1 MKFPLAL
8 RSCSLLVENPF
19 PSFLFLQIARLGRF
33 EFSKELLTTFDI
45 ENTVFGKRTLVR
57 ISNIVWC
64 KLLHETVMNA
74 EGLHMALD
82 QETLNQFVETIRR
95 YVRERLVPLEELV
108 AEEDRIPEDV
118 IDEMKEMGLFGI
130 SIPEEFGG
138 LGLSMSEEVA
148 IIQEMGYTSP
158 VFRSMFGTNVGI
170 GSQGII
176 MDGTPEQKERY
187 LPLLASGEL
196 IGSFALTE
204 PDAGSDAGSVR
215 TTARLEGDVYILNG
229 TKRFITN
236 APRAGVFTVMARTG
250 TREEGGRGVSA
261 FLVDANLSGITLG
274 KPDKKMGQKG
284 SHTCDVIFENVCVPK
299 DALIGGVEGQGFKT
313 AMKVLDRG
321 RLHISALSV
330 GTAKRLIDESVSYTS
345 ERKQFGT
352 EICNFQLV
360 QAMLADSQTE
370 YFAGKCMVEEIA
382 RSYDSG
388 EKVSLNAA
396 SSKLFCTEMVGR
408 VADRAVQLHGG
419 SGYISEY
426 CVERFYRDVRLF
438 RLYEGTTQ
446 IQQLV
451 IAKQMIRDFS
461 EQTA

>member
-1 MKFPLAL
+1 
-8 RSCSLLVENPF
+8 
-19 PSFLFLQIARLGRF
+19 
-33 EFSKELLTTFDI
+33 
-45 ENTVFGKRTLVR
+45 
-57 ISNIVWC
+57 
-64 KLLHETVMNA
+64 
-74 EGLHMALD
+74 MALD
-82 QETLNQFVETIRR
+82 QETLNQFVDSVRR
-95 YVRERLVPLEELV
+95 YVRDRLVPLEMQV

-118 IDEMKEMGLFGI
+118 IDEMKEMGLFGL

-176 MDGTPEQKERY
+176 IDGTEEQKAEY
-187 LPLLASGEL
+187 LPKLASGEL

-204 PDAGSDAGSVR
+204 ADAGSDAGSVM
-215 TTARLEGDVYILNG
+215 TSARRDGDEYVING
-229 TKRFITN
+229 SKRFITN

-250 TREEGGRGVSA
+250 TKEEGGRGVSA
-261 FLVDANLSGITLG
+261 FLVDATLPGISLG

-284 SHTCDVIFENVCVPK
+284 AHTCDVIFDNVRVPA
-299 DALIGGVEGQGFKT
+299 DAVIGGKEGQGFKT

-330 GTAKRLIDESVSYTS
+330 GTAKRLIDESLAYANQ
-345 ERKQFGT
+345 RKQFGT
-352 EICNFQLV
+352 EIAQFQLV

-370 YFAGKCMVEEIA
+370 YYAGKCMVEETA

-388 EKVSLNAA
+388 AAVSMNAA
-396 SSKLFCTEMVGR
+396 SCKLYCTEMVGR
-408 VADRAVQLHGG
+408 VADRAVQVHGG
-419 SGYISEY
+419 AGYISEY

-438 RLYEGTTQ
+438 RLYEGTSQ

-451 IAKQMIRDFS
+451 IAKQMIRDLNG
-461 EQTA
+461 AA